1 MDDEFDIT
9 NVEGFRNSELEITH
23 AAVIASWE
31 NAELSETYHDDI
43 LEERRVA
50 EGVFSEVSELASTA
64 GASDHSFEVVCNLFR
79 WLMRRQKL
87 PKSFLDMTELHKSVP
102 Q

>member
-31 NAELSETYHDDI
+31 NAERSETYHDDI

-64 GASDHSFEVVCNLFR
+64 GASDHSFEVVCNEVVQMVDETSKTPEIHS
-79 WLMRRQKL
+79 WI
-87 PKSFLDMTELHKSVP
+87 
-102 Q
+102 